1 MQKLYGLGD
10 IMRMT
15 GILRHRIVYALQA
28 GYLPEPSY
36 WLSNKRA
43 WTQQEFE
50 DLAGYFN
57 VKIDWSKVARFPVTT
72 SENEL
77 SDRNSE
83 TTLCEEPRN

>member
-50 DLAGYFN
+50 GLADYFN
-57 VKIDWSKVARFPVTT
+57 VKIDWSKEARFPVTT
-72 SENEL
+72 DEHDLLDGKLEAAI
-77 SDRNSE
+77 
-83 TTLCEEPRN
+83 CEEARN